1 MKYHMLYL
9 YILLT
14 MFTSCDKKDEQN
26 QSTLIDV
33 ILEFSFEDNNGNDLL
48 NPAFTNSYKH
58 EDLKV
63 YCLDNGDESILANN
77 ESLHFI
83 SNERGVYTLFIPLSH
98 DTTYLKLSED
108 ITDTIRSEHEIGS
121 NYNYIIK
128 VWYNSN
134 LVWNRDAETALVKIV
149 K

>member
-1 MKYHMLYL
+1 MLYL

-33 ILEFSFEDNNGNDLL
+33 ILEFSFEDNKGNDLL
-48 NPAFTNSYKH
+48 NPDFANSYKH

-63 YCLDNGDESILANN
+63 YYLDNGVESILANN

-83 SNERGVYTLFIPLSH
+83 SNERNVYTLFIPLPH
-98 DTTYLKLSED
+98 DTSFLKLSEGT
-108 ITDTIRSEHEIGS
+108 IDTIRSEHKVGD
-121 NYNYIIK
+121 NYNYITK
-128 VWYNSN
+128 VWYNNN
-134 LVWNRDAETALVKIV
+134 LVWNRADETALVKIV